1 MTAKEEGKFILYR
14 ELGDGYRWRLRSPT
28 GQTLAASPSGHRE
41 KGACEAELRAFMADH
56 PGAEV
61 LDLTTKGG
69 AG

>member
-1 MTAKEEGKFILYR
+1 MTAKEGKFVPFR
-14 ELGDGYRWRLRSPT
+14 EQGGGYKWKLRSPT
-28 GQTLAASPSGHRE
+28 LETLAASPSAHRE

-61 LDLTTKGG
+61 LDLTAKGA

>member
-1 MTAKEEGKFILYR
+1 MEAAL
-14 ELGDGYRWRLRSPT
+14 PT

-61 LDLTTKGG
+61 LDLTTKGR

>member
-1 MTAKEEGKFILYR
+1 VEAAL
-14 ELGDGYRWRLRSPT
+14 PT
-28 GQTLAASPSGHRE
+28 GETLAASASRHRE

-61 LDLTTKGG
+61 LDLTTTWV

>member
-1 MTAKEEGKFILYR
+1 MTAKESKFVLYR

-28 GQTLAASPSGHRE
+28 GQTLAASASGHRE
-41 KGACEAELRAFMADH
+41 KGACEAELRACMADH

-61 LDLTTKGG
+61 LDLTTTRT